1 VLVLSRRSHE
11 SIRIGDTI
19 VITVLEVHGD
29 HVRIGIDAPRD
40 VEVHRQEVYES
51 IQAANV
57 SAASPTPEA
66 LATAAAALGAR
77 LGERGQGAAPKVG
90 TGPGAAGTDEA
101 GGQPNRAASTGGG
114 TEGGASPGQ
123 ATTSVSAGGT
133 GQVPGDTSGTAT
145 S

>member
-29 HVRIGIDAPRD
+29 HVRIGIEAPRD

-51 IQAANV
+51 IQAANL

-66 LATAAAALGAR
+66 LAAAAAALGAR
-77 LGERGQGAAPKVG
+77 LGERGQAPAGGAGSVPGAP
-90 TGPGAAGTDEA
+90 GPG
-101 GGQPNRAASTGGG
+101 
-114 TEGGASPGQ
+114 GGAGQ
-123 ATTSVSAGGT
+123 A
-133 GQVPGDTSGTAT
+133 PGDTSGTAT